1 MSDPNATDLI
11 VTDLAD
17 GILTIRLN
25 RPDKKNAITVAM
37 YGAMADALGRAALDK
52 AVRVVVVT
60 GTGDA
65 FTGGN
70 DVQDFLQRPP
80 SDGET
85 PVFRFLRAISTAPKP
100 LVASVNGLAV
110 GVGVTLLL
118 HCDLV
123 YAAEDATFALPFV
136 NLGLVPEAASSLL
149 LPRLAGHQRAAELL
163 FFGDR
168 FDARTAREVGIVNA
182 IFPGAELAGSVRE
195 RALALAAKPPA
206 SLRLTKALLKSH
218 STDVAERMAEEGAH
232 FAAQLKSPEARE
244 AMEAF
249 LQRRKPDFSRFS

>member
-1 MSDPNATDLI
+1 MSELI

-25 RPDKKNAITVAM
+25 RPEKKNAISVAM
-37 YGAMADALGRAALDK
+37 YGAIADALERAATEP
-52 AVRVVVVT
+52 AVRVTVIT
-60 GTGDA
+60 GTADA
-65 FTGGN
+65 FTSGN
-70 DVQDFLQRPP
+70 DVADFLKRPP
-80 SDGET
+80 SDGES
-85 PVFRFLRAISTAPKP
+85 PVFRFLRLISTAPKP
-100 LVASVNGLAV
+100 LVAAVNGLAV

-136 NLGLVPEAASSLL
+136 NLGIVPEAASSLL
-149 LPRLAGHQRAAELL
+149 LPRLAGHQRAAELF
-163 FFGDR
+163 FFGDK
-168 FDARTAREVGIVNA
+168 FDARTAQAAGIVNTVLPSA
-182 IFPGAELAGSVRE
+182 DLATTVRD

-206 SLRLTKALLKSH
+206 ALRLTKALLKGQ
-218 STDVAERMAEEGAH
+218 STTVPDRMAEEGVH

>member
-1 MSDPNATDLI
+1 MSDPAAADLI

-25 RPDKKNAITVAM
+25 RPNKKNAITVAM
-37 YGAMADALGRAALDK
+37 YAAMADALSRAAEDK
-52 AVRVVVVT
+52 AARVVVVT
-60 GTGDA
+60 GTADA
-65 FTGGN
+65 FTSGN
-70 DVQDFLQRPP
+70 DVADFLQRPP
-80 SDGET
+80 SDGES
-85 PVFRFLRAISTAPKP
+85 PVHRFLRAISTAPKP

-110 GVGVTLLL
+110 GVGVTMLL

-123 YAAEDATFALPFV
+123 YAAAEATFALPFV

-163 FFGDR
+163 FFGER
-168 FDARTAREVGIVNA
+168 FDARTAHEVGLVNA
-182 IFPGAELAGSVRE
+182 IFPGAELAAAVRE

-206 SLRLTKALLKSH
+206 SLRLTKALMKGP
-218 STDVAERMAEEGAH
+218 STTVSERMAEEGAH
-232 FAAQLKSPEARE
+232 FAQQLKSPEARE

-249 LQRRKPDFSRFS
+249 LQRRTPDFSRFS